1 MTTNYYLI
9 ILVEPAPRTFILVL
23 THGTFIYF
31 VPLYQHVVIVEPAP
45 QTFIVVITHLY
56 IFNCFTAKSSPSPD
70 DSGVAGS
77 GEAQS
82 SGSEICK

>member
-1 MTTNYYLI
+1 M
-9 ILVEPAPRTFILVL
+9 EPAPQTFILVL
-23 THGTFIYF
+23 TQGTFRYF
-31 VPLYQHVVIVEPAP
+31 VPLYLHVVMVEPAP
-45 QTFIVVITHLY
+45 GTFIVVITHLY
-56 IFNCFTAKSSPSPD
+56 IFNSFTAKSSPSPD

>member
-1 MTTNYYLI
+1 M
-9 ILVEPAPRTFILVL
+9 EPAPQTFILVL
-23 THGTFIYF
+23 TYGTFRYCIPFY
-31 VPLYQHVVIVEPAP
+31 LHVVIVEPAP
-45 QTFIVVITHLY
+45 GTFIVVITHLY
-56 IFNCFTAKSSPSPD
+56 ISNCFTAKSSPSPN